1 MVGDGSAATLGTA
14 LPGVAIALLSGAL
27 VLRVRRRPPS
37 LLGGVIVALAGWLL
51 SQARPGALDWFLAA
65 LLGLGVAVA
74 WPAPDRRP
82 RWGDPALLLPF
93 VAAVV
98 VLTVIAAVSEPASAW
113 TWGALATGFALV
125 VGAGVLRRDSDPEPS
140 RRGGRGGL
148 VPGAGL
154 AATLLLGVWI
164 GANSPSA
171 SWFGP
176 MISHG
181 PRDRPEV
188 AITFDDG
195 PNADATLAIAHILD
209 AYGAKGAFFSVGKAV
224 VARPDIT
231 RALLTD
237 GQLVANHSYLHDSV
251 RWLDPRYP
259 ELTRAQ
265 RAIRAETGVCP
276 TFYRPPHGQHT
287 PFMAYAVHAN
297 RMRMIGW
304 DVSVGDWATSNPRT
318 IADRVLR
325 KVRPGSIIDLH
336 DGLDGKVNV
345 DRRVLV
351 QALPLILDGL
361 RARGLQVVRLDRLLG
376 VSGYRNHC

>member
-1 MVGDGSAATLGTA
+1 M
-14 LPGVAIALLSGAL
+14 
-27 VLRVRRRPPS
+27 
-37 LLGGVIVALAGWLL
+37 
-51 SQARPGALDWFLAA
+51 
-65 LLGLGVAVA
+65 
-74 WPAPDRRP
+74 
-82 RWGDPALLLPF
+82 
-93 VAAVV
+93 
-98 VLTVIAAVSEPASAW
+98 
-113 TWGALATGFALV
+113 
-125 VGAGVLRRDSDPEPS
+125 LRRDSDPEPGP
-140 RRGGRGGL
+140 RGGRGGL

-265 RAIRAETGVCP
+265 RAIHAETGVCP

-304 DVSVGDWATSNPRT
+304 DVSVGDWGTSNPQT

-325 KVRPGSIIDLH
+325 KVRRGSIIDLH
-336 DGLDGKVNV
+336 DGLDGRVNV

-351 QALPLILDGL
+351 QAMPLILDGL
-361 RARGLQVVRLDRLLG
+361 RSRGLQVVRLDRLLG
-376 VSGYRNHC
+376 ISGYRNHC